1 MSDDTP
7 RPDPQLEAPVDRALL
22 PYRPYLSAEDYAER
36 RRMLLF
42 LAKTHPNLSRW
53 VEDERPREVPDQSGT
68 VVRKDASAL
77 ERAAARLKKQGG
89 RGA

>member
-7 RPDPQLEAPVDRALL
+7 PPDSALEARVDRALL
-22 PYRPYLSAEDYAER
+22 PYRAFLSDEEYAER

-42 LAKTHPNLSRW
+42 LAKTHPNLSTW
-53 VEDERPREVPDQSGT
+53 IEDQRPREVPDESGT
-68 VVRKDASAL
+68 VVRKDTDAL
-77 ERAAARLKKQGG
+77 ERAAARLKARGG